1 MRLFV
6 AIRTK
11 NSVPVEDR
19 SVLGGRVRDAY
30 AALDQVQPWPTENTT
45 DDLRW
50 VPGAGRVAILFRSN
64 EPTTSPERVGW
75 LGNKNRAWAWSGIV
89 GSDLHSTFGTTSA
102 ESLPPQTAWSGI
114 GSFGLVGA
122 TPSTLVG
129 ITNQH
134 RSEGLYWTETDEVVV
149 LGNSAAVLSLMRHG
163 QRPAYSRLGVAG
175 FLMHG
180 LPFAESLPFADV
192 SAVPAAAAIRSDDA
206 SDLRIIQDEPEIR
219 DEEELTGVAE
229 QIAEG
234 LLDYA
239 RVLTRGAGDVVA
251 AITGGKD
258 SRLVVAALRAAGVDF
273 TTYTNGLPESGE
285 GIIGREVTATLGVP
299 HRLVS
304 PAMKR
309 GAAGGAVVVGRPE
322 EQAWATLRSTGG
334 MGNAFTA
341 LPMPWTPHVPIT
353 DRANL
358 GGQGGEIIRGGFARY
373 LNSEVP
379 RTDRALAI
387 LRRTWFNN
395 QDVLRPLAVEAVE
408 ADVRNILSGTVED
421 PARALFD
428 GYVTHRTGRWLSTMR
443 HGESVVNSHTTLLI
457 NNQMVRALR
466 SLPSSALL
474 GEQMAH
480 AVMAHLAP
488 EIVDLPFFRD
498 RWAFEADEPLS
509 SYKPESWE
517 ARAPYTAHD
526 QPRASFNWRTAFTPA
541 LSEFFSEYI
550 MSSPQSM
557 IFDVV
562 DRDAV
567 AAMLRGRRYRA
578 PLAWALFSAQYM
590 LNDGWL
596 GARPTDVR
604 SIEIAVPQ

>member
-11 NSVPVEDR
+11 NTVPLADR
-19 SVLGGRVRDAY
+19 SVLRQRVGNANV
-30 AALDQVQPWPTENTT
+30 ALDRVQPWPAVNTT
-45 DDLRW
+45 QDLRW
-50 VPGAGRVAILFRSN
+50 VPGGGRVAMLFRSN
-64 EPTTSPERVGW
+64 EPTTSPERLGW
-75 LGNKNRAWAWSGIV
+75 MGNKNRAWAWSGIV
-89 GSDLHSTFGTTSA
+89 GSHLLGALGATSA
-102 ESLPPQTAWSGI
+102 ESLPPETAWSGM

-122 TPSTLVG
+122 SASTLVG

-134 RSEGLYWTETDEVVV
+134 RSEGLYWTETEDVVI
-149 LGNSAAVLSLMRHG
+149 LSNSAAVLSLIRHG
-163 QRPAYSRLGVAG
+163 QHPVYSRLGIAG

-180 LPFAESLPFADV
+180 LPFAESLPFAGV
-192 SAVPAAAAIRSDDA
+192 AVVPAAAQFCSDPRSDF
-206 SDLRIIQDEPEIR
+206 RIIQDEPDIR
-219 DEEELTGVAE
+219 SEDDLSGVAE

-234 LLDYA
+234 LVDYA

-258 SRLVVAALRAAGVDF
+258 SRLVVAALHAAGVDF
-273 TTYTNGLPESGE
+273 STYTNGLPESGE
-285 GIIGREVTATLGVP
+285 GVVGREVTAALGVS
-299 HRLVS
+299 HRLVN
-304 PAMKR
+304 PPVQR
-309 GAAGGAVVVGRPE
+309 GASGGAVVVGRPE

-341 LPMPWTPHVPIT
+341 LPMPSTLHVPIT

-358 GGQGGEIIRGGFARY
+358 GGQGGEIVRGGFARY
-373 LNSEVP
+373 LNDEVP
-379 RTDRALAI
+379 RTDRAVAI
-387 LRRTWFNN
+387 LRKTWFNN
-395 QDVLRPLAVEAVE
+395 EDVLTPLAVEAVE
-408 ADVRNILSGTVED
+408 ADVRSVWSGAIED

-428 GYVTHRTGRWLSTMR
+428 GYVSHRTGRWLATMR

-480 AVMAHLAP
+480 AVMTNLAP
-488 EIVDLPFFRD
+488 QVVDLPFFRD
-498 RWAFEADEPLS
+498 RWAFETEGPLP
-509 SYKPESWE
+509 SYKPATWE
-517 ARAPYTAHD
+517 NRAPYTAHD
-526 QPRASFNWRTAFTPA
+526 QPRASFNWRSAFTPG
-541 LSEFFSEYI
+541 LSEFFLEYL

-562 DRDAV
+562 DREAV

-590 LNDGWL
+590 LSGDWL
-596 GARPTDVR
+596 GDRPSDVK
-604 SIEIAVPQ
+604 SIEIAVPS